1 VLAQAVRVRIAPVTL
16 LLAPLARQAQ
26 VLPVLPPQKRVLA
39 LWQGLLGLL
48 PGMLLV
54 LVLNLLLALSPGA
67 VRVLAEALMVRSPMC
82 SADSA
87 QAQVL
92 VQQLWAPGSS
102 WHPPA
107 NLEQF
112 PAPSRPCS

>member
-1 VLAQAVRVRIAPVTL
+1 
-16 LLAPLARQAQ
+16 
-26 VLPVLPPQKRVLA
+26 VLPPQKRVLA